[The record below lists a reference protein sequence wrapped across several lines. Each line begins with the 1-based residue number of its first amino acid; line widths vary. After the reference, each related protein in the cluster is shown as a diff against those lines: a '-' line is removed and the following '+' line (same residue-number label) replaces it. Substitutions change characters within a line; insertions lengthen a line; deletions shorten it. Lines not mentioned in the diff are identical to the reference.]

1 MAPPDSSKAGAE
13 ADRAPQAGAEI
24 RQFPSAGDRAKMTE
38 RIEEPGP
45 TDSASESRESAVTL
59 AVLIAFLVVLV
70 GGGVWLMSTLRDISR
85 MQDCA
90 MQGRRNCAPIEVP
103 ARER

>member
-1 MAPPDSSKAGAE
+1 MAQPDSSKAGAE

-24 RQFPSAGDRAKMTE
+24 RQFPSARDRAQMTE
-38 RIEEPGP
+38 RIEQPGP
-45 TDSASESRESAVTL
+45 IHGASEPRERTVTL
-59 AVLIAFLVVLV
+59 AALIAFLLALV
-70 GGGVWLMSTLRDISR
+70 GGGVWLMSTLRDVSR
-85 MQDCA
+85 LQDCA